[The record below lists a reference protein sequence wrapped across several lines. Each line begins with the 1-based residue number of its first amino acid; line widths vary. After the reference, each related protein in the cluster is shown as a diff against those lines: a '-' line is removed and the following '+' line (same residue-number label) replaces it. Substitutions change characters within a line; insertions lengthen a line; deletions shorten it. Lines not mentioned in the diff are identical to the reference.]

1 MAIFENSDFH
11 NNLII
16 MGVLTTGLFS
26 SNSEL
31 WETPQKLFDCLDR
44 EFHFTLDPCATKENA
59 KCALFFTEKE
69 DGLKQNWGGYN
80 VFCNPPY
87 GNKISR
93 WVKKC
98 YEESRKKNTIVV
110 MLIPART
117 DTSYFHDYIYGKAE
131 VRFIRRRLRFSDSK
145 ASAPFPSMVVV
156 FGGKPMWSTRYDGK
170 DFI

>member
-69 DGLKQNWGGYN
+69 DGLKQNWGG
-80 VFCNPPY
+80 V
-87 GNKISR
+87 
-93 WVKKC
+93 
-98 YEESRKKNTIVV
+98 
-110 MLIPART
+110 
-117 DTSYFHDYIYGKAE
+117 
-131 VRFIRRRLRFSDSK
+131 
-145 ASAPFPSMVVV
+145 
-156 FGGKPMWSTRYDGK
+156 
-170 DFI
+170 